1 MKKVNELQQ
10 SSKIISDEGI
20 AAIERLTSEIIRIG
34 NDPEFIKRRD
44 QYLKDHP
51 KPTNWKFNPDPAA
64 HIYSIRAYARVIHAY
79 RLTR

>member
-20 AAIERLTSEIIRIG
+20 AAINRMIELLAQLEQ
-34 NDPEFIKRRD
+34 DPEFIKRRD

-51 KPTNWKFNPDPAA
+51 KPANWKF
-64 HIYSIRAYARVIHAY
+64 
-79 RLTR
+79 

>member
-20 AAIERLTSEIIRIG
+20 AAIERLTSEIGRIG

-51 KPTNWKFNPDPAA
+51 KPTNWKFK
-64 HIYSIRAYARVIHAY
+64 
-79 RLTR
+79 

>member
-20 AAIERLTSEIIRIG
+20 AAINRMIELLAQVEK
-34 NDPEFIKRRD
+34 DPEFIARRD

-51 KPTNWKFNPDPAA
+51 KPVDWKF
-64 HIYSIRAYARVIHAY
+64 
-79 RLTR
+79 

>member
-20 AAIERLTSEIIRIG
+20 AAINRMIELLAQVEK
-34 NDPEFIKRRD
+34 DPEFIKRRD

-51 KPTNWKFNPDPAA
+51 KPANWKFK
-64 HIYSIRAYARVIHAY
+64 
-79 RLTR
+79 